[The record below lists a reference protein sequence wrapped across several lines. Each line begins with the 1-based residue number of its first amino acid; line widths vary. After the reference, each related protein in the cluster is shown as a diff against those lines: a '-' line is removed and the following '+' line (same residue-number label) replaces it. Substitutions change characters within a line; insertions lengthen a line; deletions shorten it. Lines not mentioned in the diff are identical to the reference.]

1 MQSQAI
7 ANRAMNDIS
16 VDLSRWDC
24 ADVVRL
30 VGRKENPWTST
41 SQRGFDGSFYERPP
55 KGTPWEVLG
64 EHPCF
69 VHFPKSPNQAE
80 CSVFRSEGAH

>member
-1 MQSQAI
+1 ML
-7 ANRAMNDIS
+7 M
-16 VDLSRWDC
+16 W
-24 ADVVRL
+24 
-30 VGRKENPWTST
+30 
-41 SQRGFDGSFYERPP
+41 FDSWVKKKTLGPAPPKGVINGSFYERPP